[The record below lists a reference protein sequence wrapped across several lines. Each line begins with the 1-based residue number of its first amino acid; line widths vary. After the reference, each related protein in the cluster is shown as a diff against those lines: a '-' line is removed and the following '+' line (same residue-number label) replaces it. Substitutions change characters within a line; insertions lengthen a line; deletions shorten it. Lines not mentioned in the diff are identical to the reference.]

1 MKISKF
7 VRSGAVVAN
16 ARGGLDDDMAA
27 SVFCNPHNF
36 RGTAVKTITQETGFS
51 AFTCMCMIDELTK
64 REK

>member
-36 RGTAVKTITQETGFS
+36 RGGQP
-51 AFTCMCMIDELTK
+51 
-64 REK
+64 